1 MTKPL
6 SRFTQKVIKKLDQYR
21 TFFLDNMLLNPQD
34 FSWKVRWRMRYDRNP
49 VFIEIQDKYKVKLYA
64 QSHGVRTA
72 ETYYVTDHPESIP
85 FDSLPENYVI
95 KATHGCGWN
104 VFCKDGKLYL
114 FEHDDPSSPTR
125 TSLTQDD
132 CIQLCHAWL
141 KSTYSKK
148 QWAYQHIVP
157 QIVVEEQLHQHGGGA
172 LIDYRFYT
180 FDGKVEVIQFDSS
193 IYRENESVFFNKN
206 WQEIELSIYR
216 NRIPGPIP
224 AKPENLQEM
233 INTAEKLGE
242 GIDFVRVDLYNTT
255 RGVVLGEMTIYPEA
269 GMLNRPTVD
278 KFFNNWLGDQWI
290 LPESTY
296 N

>member
-21 TFFLDNMLLNPQD
+21 TFFLDNMLLSPQD

>member
-1 MTKPL
+1 MTNPS

-21 TFFLDNMLLNPQD
+21 TSFLDNMLLSPKD

-72 ETYYVTDHPESIP
+72 ETYYVTDNPESIP

-114 FEHDDPSSPTR
+114 FEHDDLSSPTK
-125 TSLTQDD
+125 TSLTQGD
-132 CIQLCHAWL
+132 CIQVCHAWL

-157 QIVVEEQLHQHGGGA
+157 QIVVEELLCQLGGGT

-180 FDGKVEVIQFDSS
+180 FQGKVS
-193 IYRENESVFFNKN
+193 IVQIDAAKYRNNESIFLNTD
-206 WQEIELSIYR
+206 WQEYKLSIYR
-216 NRIPGPIP
+216 NRIPDPIP
-224 AKPENLQEM
+224 QKPENLQEM
-233 INTAEKLGE
+233 ISTAEKLGE

-255 RGVVLGEMTIYPEA
+255 RGVTLGEMTVYPEA
-269 GMLNRPTVD
+269 GMLNRPTAD

>member
-1 MTKPL
+1 
-6 SRFTQKVIKKLDQYR
+6 
-21 TFFLDNMLLNPQD
+21 
-34 FSWKVRWRMRYDRNP
+34 MRYDRNP